1 MFLDAPASE
10 EINFQ
15 SMNLVTNHQNI
26 INHNPLLADKIF
38 LSVFLVSKLLYYFYL
53 MFCFII
59 FFYICECQS

>member
-26 INHNPLLADKIF
+26 INHNHLLAQTK
-38 LSVFLVSKLLYYFYL
+38 YF
-53 MFCFII
+53 F
-59 FFYICECQS
+59 

>member
-26 INHNPLLADKIF
+26 INHNHLLTFVKKNKKI
-38 LSVFLVSKLLYYFYL
+38 KH
-53 MFCFII
+53 
-59 FFYICECQS
+59 